1 MKRYTT
7 SLRVLA
13 LLFAVALALVSC
25 GGASA
30 GSEEQE
36 SGEQG
41 SEESADDMQ
50 GMDHKSMGHGDM
62 GSEGAMAASEMLMEN
77 GEYSDE
83 RFIDAMAPHHQG
95 AVEMAEVALVRA
107 EHPEL
112 RQLAQNIIA
121 DQSAEIERL
130 RAIKE
135 REFGSSD
142 LPTEMSSEEMEMMG
156 MMEDHTMLANQEP
169 FDKAFIDAMIL
180 HHVAAIQMANMAIEN
195 TANEEI
201 RELAQGIVDL
211 QQSEIEQMTSWRRE
225 WYPEGEA

>member
-1 MKRYTT
+1 LKRHTN
-7 SLRVLA
+7 LVLLGILLLA
-13 LLFAVALALVSC
+13 LTLALAACSD
-25 GGASA
+25 G
-30 GSEEQE
+30 

-41 SEESADDMQ
+41 SSDQDTKEAADAIQ
-50 GMDHKSMGHGDM
+50 VMDHKSMDHGDM
-62 GSEGAMAASEMLMEN
+62 KMGSGDVMDASNLLMEN

-83 RFIDAMAPHHQG
+83 RFIDAMVPHHQG
-95 AVEMAEVALVRA
+95 AVEMAEVALENA

-112 RQLAQNIIA
+112 RQLAGNIIA
-121 DQSAEIERL
+121 DQQAEIERL

-135 REFGSSD
+135 REFGSSEV
-142 LPTEMSSEEMEMMG
+142 PTEMSSEEMEMMG

-169 FDKAFIDAMIL
+169 FDKAFIDAMIP
-180 HHVAAIQMANMAIEN
+180 HHLAAIQMANAAIEN

-211 QQSEIEQMTSWRRE
+211 QQSEIQQMTGWRRE

>member
-1 MKRYTT
+1 MLAA
-7 SLRVLA
+7 SLA
-13 LLFAVALALVSC
+13 LASC
-25 GGASA
+25 AGA
-30 GSEEQE
+30 GSSSGEHG
-36 SGEQG
+36 SGEQD
-41 SEESADDMQ
+41 SEESADGMQ
-50 GMDHKSMGHGDM
+50 HMDHSKMDM
-62 GSEGAMAASEMLMEN
+62 RSGGMMDPSHMLMEN

-156 MMEDHTMLANQEP
+156 MMEDPQELANQEP
-169 FDKAFIDAMIL
+169 FDRAFIDEMIP
-180 HHVAAIQMANMAIEN
+180 HHVAAIEMAWVAQEN
-195 TANEEI
+195 TANDEI
-201 RELAQGIVDL
+201 RELAQGIVEV
-211 QQSEIEQMTSWRRE
+211 QEAEIAQLTEWRRE
-225 WYPEGEA
+225 WYGEGES